1 MKTELVS
8 LSEENLGQCLSLKV
22 SKEQAQYIS
31 SVEDSLRA
39 AEEEGSIARPFAIC
53 ADGRVVGFTVL
64 VLDEAYVDPND
75 RYWLWK
81 FMIDESLQGKGYG
94 TAALQ
99 EVIRY
104 FKEHGAGYIR
114 LSTKETNRGALS
126 IYRKAGFRDT
136 GEMNDEEIV
145 LQLDLTEE

>member
-39 AEEEGSIARPFAIC
+39 AEKEGSIARPFAIC
-53 ADGRVVGFTVL
+53 ADGKTIGFTVL
-64 VLDEAYVDPND
+64 VLDEAYEDPND

-81 FMIDESLQGKGYG
+81 FMIDESFQGKGYG

-104 FKEHGAGYIR
+104 LKSTGQATSGFPPKKPIVVRCPCTGKRDFVIR
-114 LSTKETNRGALS
+114 GR
-126 IYRKAGFRDT
+126 
-136 GEMNDEEIV
+136 
-145 LQLDLTEE
+145 